1 MNFSET
7 FRPPVFIQEMENLR
21 SKVRNFL
28 DDVRRSGKFN
38 FCNNSW
44 AETFL
49 PEFSRQLGRRGWIG
63 YHWPKE
69 YGGQGGSYLATYT
82 INEEMLAAG
91 APIGAHWIA
100 ARQSGPLLLKFG
112 TEEQRHKFLPQIA
125 RGECY
130 FAIGMSEPDSGSD
143 LAAVRTRAIE
153 KEDGR
158 YILNGRKIW
167 STGAHKCDYMV
178 VLCRTSP
185 LDIKH
190 RHAGISQFI
199 VNLKF
204 DGISI
209 RPIRSIDGNEH
220 FNEVVFDDVILEP
233 DALVGEKGGG
243 WKQVTSELGYERSG
257 PERYLSVMPLIEAF
271 AKDTKGSNEKMCAL
285 GRLTAR
291 LLTQRAMSLGI
302 TNELVAGR
310 APVFEAA
317 LSKDLG
323 TVFEQDAIEI
333 VRVASEEGRGAELS
347 SLLEGATCASPAF
360 TIRGGTTEILRMMIS
375 KEVMKR

>member
-1 MNFSET
+1 MNFAET
-7 FRPPVFIQEMENLR
+7 FQPPIFSQELENLR
-21 SKVRNFL
+21 RKVRNFL
-28 DDVRRSGKFN
+28 NDVRKGGKFN
-38 FCNNSW
+38 FGNNSW
-44 AETFL
+44 AETFST
-49 PEFSRQLGRRGWIG
+49 EFSRQIGRRGWIG
-63 YHWPKE
+63 HHWPKE
-69 YGGQGGSYLATYT
+69 YGGQGGNYLATYT

-100 ARQSGPLLLKFG
+100 ARQSGPLLIKFG
-112 TEEQRHKFLPQIA
+112 TEEQRQKFLPQIA

-143 LAAVRTRAIE
+143 LAAVRTRATE
-153 KEDGR
+153 REDGR
-158 YILNGRKIW
+158 YTLNGRKIW
-167 STGAHKCDYMV
+167 GTGAHKCDYMV
-178 VLCRTSP
+178 VLCRTAP
-185 LDIKH
+185 LDVKH
-190 RHAGISQFI
+190 RHAGISQFV
-199 VNLKF
+199 VNLKL

-243 WKQVTSELGYERSG
+243 WNQVTSELGYERSG

-271 AKDTKGSNEKMCAL
+271 AKDTKGSSEKMCAL
-285 GRLTAR
+285 GRLTTR

-302 TNELVAGR
+302 TNKLVAGHT
-310 APVFEAA
+310 PIFEAA

-323 TVFEQDAIEI
+323 TIFEQDAIEI
-333 VRVASEEGRGAELS
+333 VRAASEEGRSAELS
-347 SLLEGATCASPAF
+347 SLLQGAICSSPAF

>member
-1 MNFSET
+1 MNFAET
-7 FRPPVFIQEMENLR
+7 FQPPVFSEELENLR
-21 SKVRNFL
+21 RDVRNFL
-28 DDVRRSGKFN
+28 DDMRKNGQFD

-44 AETFL
+44 AETFS
-49 PEFSRQLGRRGWIG
+49 PEFSRQLGQRGWIG
-63 YHWPKE
+63 YHWPQE

-100 ARQSGPLLLKFG
+100 ARQSGPLLINFG
-112 TEEQRHKFLPQIA
+112 TEGQRQKFLPGIA
-125 RGECY
+125 KGESY

-143 LAAVRTRAIE
+143 LAAVRTRATE
-153 KEDGR
+153 SGDGR

-167 STGAHKCDYMV
+167 STGAHKCDYMI

-185 LDIKH
+185 LDIKR
-190 RHAGISQFI
+190 RHAGISQF
-199 VNLKF
+199 VVSLSLE
-204 DGISI
+204 GISI
-209 RPIRSIDGNEH
+209 HPIRSIDGKEH
-220 FNEVVFDDVILEP
+220 FNEVVFDNVILES

-243 WKQVTSELGYERSG
+243 WRQVMSELGYERSG

-271 AKDTKGSNEKMCAL
+271 AKDTKGSNEKICAL
-285 GRLTAR
+285 GRLTAC

-323 TVFEQDAIEI
+323 TIFEQDAIEI

-347 SLLEGATCASPAF
+347 SLLQGAICSSPAF